1 MSASQQHHITCCL
14 FFPCSDLFW
23 KQIICLTIG
32 LFLRSTDLLLQTTES
47 EHDLQDP
54 GMNGLVGIIIP
65 NIMEQYEKYES
76 QLGLLFPILWKNK
89 IHVLNHQA
97 DQSIGSHWPNGFCNG
112 HHFYKSRLTLPQ
124 KISGDHTVVY
134 QVVAPTLDN
143 PHQL

>member
-1 MSASQQHHITCCL
+1 
-14 FFPCSDLFW
+14 
-23 KQIICLTIG
+23 
-32 LFLRSTDLLLQTTES
+32 
-47 EHDLQDP
+47 
-54 GMNGLVGIIIP
+54 MNGLVGIIIP